1 MANIMNKNQ
10 DYKVEVILNK
20 DDKKTL
26 DSIISISKNELDF
39 NGLMVDYLVKFN
51 NEYFTV
57 LEINK
62 ENKTLTLVSDE
73 IN

>member
-1 MANIMNKNQ
+1 MANVMNKNQ

-51 NEYFTV
+51 NECFTV
-57 LEINK
+57 
-62 ENKTLTLVSDE
+62 V
-73 IN
+73 

>member
-1 MANIMNKNQ
+1 MANVMNKNQ

-73 IN
+73 IK

>member
-73 IN
+73 IK